1 MKEIARDAAETR
13 VEAMQAQ
20 VADLQ
25 SQVLS
30 LLSFNLQRQKVIFES
45 LSRNMVLKFFST
57 TQIRDLMKSCS
68 ENVKEFLSREREIE
82 KERRSGKKLMPRA

>member
-1 MKEIARDAAETR
+1 MVLRLFDKILHIQAKLTNETEIARDAAETR

-30 LLSFNLQRQKVIFES
+30 LLSFNLHQQKMIRLS
-45 LSRNMVLKFFST
+45 LILH
-57 TQIRDLMKSCS
+57 
-68 ENVKEFLSREREIE
+68 
-82 KERRSGKKLMPRA
+82 